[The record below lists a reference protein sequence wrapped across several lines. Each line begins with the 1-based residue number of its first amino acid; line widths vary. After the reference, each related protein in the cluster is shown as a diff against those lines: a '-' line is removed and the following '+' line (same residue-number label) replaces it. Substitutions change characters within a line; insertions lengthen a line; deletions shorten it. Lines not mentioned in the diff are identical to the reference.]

1 MAFDG
6 NQVLI
11 KPKPMNQKT
20 TRSILIDAIVDLS
33 GDELDHKDEFIS
45 LAKQDERQLIENLIH
60 IANHYR
66 DLVND

>member
-1 MAFDG
+1 
-6 NQVLI
+6 
-11 KPKPMNQKT
+11 MNQKT

-60 IANHYR
+60 IANYYR